1 MIRNDFILVKSK
13 DAERQEDSYSEII
26 ESLSY
31 IQRVVLDEDGLW
43 LDFVG
48 R

>member
-1 MIRNDFILVKSK
+1 MICNDFIMVKSE

-26 ESLSY
+26 ESPSY

-43 LDFVG
+43 SDFVG